1 MCNIYIEREG
11 PVTRYPSC
19 IYITC
24 APPLVILDAPPLVM
38 YLIPDIQEIHDINDN
53 FSVESSWI
61 MLLSWCS
68 IILIADI
75 LPILLLL

>member
-1 MCNIYIEREG
+1 MCNIYLGREG

-24 APPLVILDAPPLVM
+24 APPLVM
-38 YLIPDIQEIHDINDN
+38 YPMPDIPEIHGINDN

-68 IILIADI
+68 IVLIADI
-75 LPILLLL
+75 VPILLLL